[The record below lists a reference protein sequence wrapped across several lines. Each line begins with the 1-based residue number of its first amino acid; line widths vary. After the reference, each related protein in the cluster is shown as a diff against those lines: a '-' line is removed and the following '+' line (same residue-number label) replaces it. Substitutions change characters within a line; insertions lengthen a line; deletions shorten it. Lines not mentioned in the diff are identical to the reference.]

1 MVTSN
6 NPIDAISIANGLS
19 PNGATELMES
29 PEFREWLTDYLS
41 ESNITLT
48 FKKKDGTLR
57 TMYCTKNLN
66 NIPAEKH
73 PKGSNKLVS
82 DNTITVFDLQL
93 NEWRSFVV
101 SNLVRLDYER
111 SSASSV

>member
-1 MVTSN
+1 MVTSS
-6 NPIDAISIANGLS
+6 NPIDAISICNGLS
-19 PNGATELMES
+19 PDGASQLIET
-29 PEFREWLTDYLS
+29 PEFREWLTDYLG
-41 ESNITLT
+41 ESNVTIT

-66 NIPAEKH
+66 TIPFENH
-73 PKGSNKLVS
+73 PKGSSKPTS

-101 SNLVRLDYER
+101 SNLVRLEYE
-111 SSASSV
+111 SV